1 MSEAKQPFNGVIVYQ
16 RLRRA
21 ILEQAL
27 LPGTRLREDAIGEQ
41 FGVSRTIVRQALV
54 RLESEHLVETQRNR
68 GACVAEPTLIEA
80 EQIFEIR
87 HCLEAEVIRR
97 LIDRI
102 SVIGLEALDAHV
114 DQEARVQGKDGPV
127 SIRLAGE
134 FHILLAELTE
144 NRILAGY
151 VSELVTRCSLILAMY
166 SRSHS
171 SDCAVDEHRNIIQAV
186 RDKDIKAALSI
197 MDHHLGAV
205 QGRADLSGDQKE
217 DNLQSVLARYAEDPS
232 A

>member
-1 MSEAKQPFNGVIVYQ
+1 MTEVKQPFNGMIVYQ

-68 GACVAEPTLIEA
+68 GACVAEPTLDEA
-80 EQIFEIR
+80 QQIFEIR
-87 HCLEAEVIRR
+87 HCLEGEVIRR
-97 LIDRI
+97 LVDRI

-114 DQEARVQGKDGPV
+114 DQEARVQGKNGPV

-134 FHILLAELTE
+134 FHILLAELTG
-144 NRILAGY
+144 NDILAGY

-171 SDCAVDEHRNIIQAV
+171 SDCAVDEHRSIIQAL
-186 RDKDIKAALSI
+186 RDKDMKVALSI

-205 QGRADLSGDQKE
+205 QGRADLSGDEK
-217 DNLQSVLARYAEDPS
+217 DNLQSVLARYAEDPP

>member
-1 MSEAKQPFNGVIVYQ
+1 MTASKSPTSGVIVYQ

-27 LPGTRLREDAIGEQ
+27 KPGTRLREDAIGEQ

-54 RLESEHLVETQRNR
+54 RLESEHLVDTQRNR
-68 GACVAEPTLIEA
+68 GACVAEPTLDEA

-97 LIDRI
+97 LVQRI
-102 SVIGLEALDAHV
+102 SVIGLESLDAHV
-114 DQEARVQGKDGPV
+114 DQEDRVRGKDGPV

-134 FHILLAELTE
+134 FHILLAELTG
-144 NRILAGY
+144 NKILCNY

-171 SDCAVDEHRNIIQAV
+171 SDCAVDEHRQIIQAL
-186 RDKDIKAALSI
+186 RDKDIDAALSI
-197 MDHHLGAV
+197 MNHHLGAV
-205 QGRADLSGDQKE
+205 QGRASLSGDDD
-217 DNLQSVLARYAEDPS
+217 DNLQSVLARYAEDPK

>member
-1 MSEAKQPFNGVIVYQ
+1 MTASKSPATGVIVYQ

-27 LPGTRLREDAIGEQ
+27 KPGTRLREDTIGEQ

-54 RLESEHLVETQRNR
+54 RLESEHLVDSQRNR
-68 GACVAEPTLIEA
+68 GAFVAEPTLEEA

-87 HCLEAEVIRR
+87 HCLEIEVIRR
-97 LIDRI
+97 LVERI
-102 SVIGLEALDAHV
+102 SVIGLESLDAHV

-134 FHILLAELTE
+134 FHILLAELTG
-144 NRILAGY
+144 NSILANY

-171 SDCAVDEHRNIIQAV
+171 SDCAVDEHRQIIQAL
-186 RDKDIKAALSI
+186 RDKDIDSAISI
-197 MDHHLGAV
+197 MNHHLGAV
-205 QGRADLSGDQKE
+205 QGRADLSGDTD
-217 DNLQSVLARYAEDPS
+217 DNLLSVLSRYAEDTS
-232 A
+232 E